1 MTLFGYKRTPWR
13 VGQHVCFS
21 PRSSHPNTDV
31 GFSKKNVGF
40 SLNSRRN
47 RGIGFS
53 SAPDPNQSSGQLVV
67 LTDGCHM
74 FPGASLSDTSCAVFD
89 IGLIGKQGFGP
100 ADSPGNMA
108 SI

>member
-1 MTLFGYKRTPWR
+1 
-13 VGQHVCFS
+13 V
-21 PRSSHPNTDV
+21 
-31 GFSKKNVGF
+31 
-40 SLNSRRN
+40 
-47 RGIGFS
+47 I
-53 SAPDPNQSSGQLVV
+53 DPNQSSGQLVV